1 MNGLEKNG
9 TSELL
14 CGGRTIGYVV
24 RPGRCRSVTIVVT
37 GPGEVEVRVPRR
49 VPSKAAHAF
58 VAEHAEWILRAL
70 ARQAKVRRPRPLDYV
85 TGETVYYL
93 GKPCRLEVTR
103 SVWKGVTQDGG
114 VLRVALFNHSDAA
127 RVKELVEEW
136 LREQARER
144 LAKVLAETL
153 ERFGGQIRRAQS
165 PLAMRSGEHPD
176 GVRLTVRAMKTRWG
190 SCSRDGHV
198 TLSEELIH
206 APLRLIEYVAV
217 HELCHLAQ
225 LNHSPAFYFQLA
237 SCLPDWRQRRRELQ
251 TRSWLQAQ
259 VQA

>member
-1 MNGLEKNG
+1 MNGLEING
-9 TSELL
+9 TFELL

-24 RPGRCRSVTIVVT
+24 RPGRCRSVTVLVA
-37 GPGEVEVRVPRR
+37 GPGAVEVRVPRR

-127 RVKELVEEW
+127 RVRELVEGW
-136 LREQARER
+136 LREQARVW
-144 LAKVLAETL
+144 LARVLAETL
-153 ERFGGQIRRAQS
+153 ERFGGQIRRAQP

-176 GVRLTVRAMKTRWG
+176 GVHLTVRAMRTRWG

-237 SCLPDWRQRRRELQ
+237 SCLPDWRQRRRDLQ

>member
-1 MNGLEKNG
+1 MNGLERNG
-9 TSELL
+9 TSELVY
-14 CGGRTIGYVV
+14 GGRAIRYVV
-24 RPGRCRSVTIVVT
+24 RPGRCRSVTVVVT
-37 GPGEVEVRVPRR
+37 GPGEVEVRVPARA
-49 VPSKAAHAF
+49 PFKAAHAF
-58 VAEHAEWILRAL
+58 VAEHAEWIARAL

-93 GKPCRLEVTR
+93 GEPCRLEVTR
-103 SVWKGVTQDGG
+103 SVWKSVTHDNG
-114 VLRVALFNHSDAA
+114 VLRVALFNHADAA
-127 RVKELVEEW
+127 RVKELVEGW

-144 LAKVLAETL
+144 LPSVLQEAL
-153 ERFGGQIRRAQS
+153 ARFGGQIRRAQS
-165 PLAMRSGEHPD
+165 PLAMRSAAHPD

-206 APLRLIEYVAV
+206 APPRLIEYVAV

-237 SCLPDWRQRRRELQ
+237 SCLPDWRQRRRDLQ